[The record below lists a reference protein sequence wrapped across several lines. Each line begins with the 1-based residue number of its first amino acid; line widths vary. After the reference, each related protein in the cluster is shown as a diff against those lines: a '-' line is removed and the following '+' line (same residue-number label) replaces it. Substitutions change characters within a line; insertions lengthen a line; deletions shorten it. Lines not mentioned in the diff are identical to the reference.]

1 MEFFDEYEYLPR
13 SEKYCNYVIDKYP
26 FVLIGLDTTV
36 LGESYGEFCNE
47 RLKWLEKNLERFSSK
62 PALLFMHHPPFVT
75 GIDGMDNQNLKNS
88 SKFFEILKSY
98 PNVKHIA
105 CGHVHRA
112 TETVIE
118 GIGISIAPNGAH
130 SVNLDLNSE
139 GPPMFIMEPPTI
151 RIFKLDVVRKNV
163 VSHISFVGNFD
174 GPYPFYS
181 EDGTL
186 LH

>member
-1 MEFFDEYEYLPR
+1 M
-13 SEKYCNYVIDKYP
+13 
-26 FVLIGLDTTV
+26 
-36 LGESYGEFCNE
+36 
-47 RLKWLEKNLERFSSK
+47 
-62 PALLFMHHPPFVT
+62 
-75 GIDGMDNQNLKNS
+75 
-88 SKFFEILKSY
+88 KSY